1 MTNLS
6 QEKRQKMLD
15 YIAQLKEIHNDDE
28 SIIALNNIENAL
40 TEKKYGLVWEEHS
53 EKVDE
58 MLEHHIPVFEEVEE
72 KKIENDSKDG
82 FNFLLEG
89 DNLHSL
95 KLLEKTHRE
104 KIDVIYID
112 PPYNTSNSLT
122 YNDHRVSSEDGYRHS
137 KWLSFMEER
146 LVIARNLLIDDGIF
160 LVSIDDNEGH
170 QLKLLC
176 DEIFGET
183 NFIGSFAVIKAEGG
197 GMAKHLVKGH
207 DMLFLY
213 AKNINNRFPL
223 ARPKD
228 IRGKIVE
235 MDGIDY
241 WIQEDAI
248 RKTFGQYGNLHYEEI
263 LDYRDDD
270 FKKKIDEGI
279 KNKEY
284 ILVEKDN
291 GMHVIGKLRRVDEDY
306 SKFYSVI
313 KHLNAEGVK
322 ELETMGLSEIFD
334 YPKPTSLVQELI
346 EGATFLKKEKYII
359 LDFFAGSGT
368 TGDAVLRANKKDGKN
383 RKFILCTN
391 NEVSGRQKLNFIQRL
406 GYLRD
411 YNPSK
416 NTTES
421 TIENR
426 IHKELKKK
434 GTSIDEL
441 IKKNKVLYDEYGIAQ
456 SVTYPRLKYINDGY
470 VAASGEEVE
479 LFSRKITVKNF
490 ENNSSILNK
499 INKIKSKGEYDVYKL
514 QIKDGAI
521 KLFGIL
527 KEGAK
532 VERVPFNLKYYKTDF
547 IDKID
552 KKENILSSRLLN
564 YIKEMV
570 ELENMCEIDGVN
582 RVLILTEKDLEK
594 WLTSDISDGAFLYIP
609 SYILLSREN
618 EKLCQDKNVTL
629 VDIPDYYF
637 LDELREAREL

>member
-359 LDFFAGSGT
+359 LDFFAGFR
-368 TGDAVLRANKKDGKN
+368 VIIVIEANSY
-383 RKFILCTN
+383 
-391 NEVSGRQKLNFIQRL
+391 V
-406 GYLRD
+406 
-411 YNPSK
+411 
-416 NTTES
+416 NT
-421 TIENR
+421 R
-426 IHKELKKK
+426 
-434 GTSIDEL
+434 
-441 IKKNKVLYDEYGIAQ
+441 
-456 SVTYPRLKYINDGY
+456 
-470 VAASGEEVE
+470 
-479 LFSRKITVKNF
+479 
-490 ENNSSILNK
+490 
-499 INKIKSKGEYDVYKL
+499 
-514 QIKDGAI
+514 
-521 KLFGIL
+521 
-527 KEGAK
+527 
-532 VERVPFNLKYYKTDF
+532 
-547 IDKID
+547 
-552 KKENILSSRLLN
+552 SSRLLPKFKTQKIN
-564 YIKEMV
+564 SW
-570 ELENMCEIDGVN
+570 C
-582 RVLILTEKDLEK
+582 
-594 WLTSDISDGAFLYIP
+594 A
-609 SYILLSREN
+609 
-618 EKLCQDKNVTL
+618 
-629 VDIPDYYF
+629 
-637 LDELREAREL
+637 A